1 MHSILHSELVG
12 DFDEASKNEAKEAAG
27 GGSSKAGG
35 VPVVDAKVPQSQ
47 DVETVD

>member
-1 MHSILHSELVG
+1 MG
-12 DFDEASKNEAKEAAG
+12 DFDEASKNEAKESAAAG